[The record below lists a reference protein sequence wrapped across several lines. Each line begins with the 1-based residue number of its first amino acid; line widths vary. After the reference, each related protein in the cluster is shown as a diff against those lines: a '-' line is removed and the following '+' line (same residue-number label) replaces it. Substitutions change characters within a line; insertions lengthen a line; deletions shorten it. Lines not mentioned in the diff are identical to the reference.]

1 MYYVCDMSWPMSH
14 VLHVTGCSDVRSYR
28 PCLPCAPHS
37 EPQLLTHRGSRTPPC
52 VFPGHLSLSCQGV
65 LRPCRSCPPRFFHLC
80 GPGPGP
86 LGPGPQTPENTSH
99 CVLALHTKEPQ
110 NEPCPQNSDPI
121 IKISLSWPIFIRYRV
136 RESGS
141 SSFISTHG
149 NFRPLSLVFCI
160 C

>member
-1 MYYVCDMSWPMSH
+1 MDDRTGPVC
-14 VLHVTGCSDVRSYR
+14 R
-28 PCLPCAPHS
+28 APLTP

-121 IKISLSWPIFIRYRV
+121 IKISLSWPILCLKPLSNNDFLFAINSFFKSSCFIF
-136 RESGS
+136 SK
-141 SSFISTHG
+141 SFILFLG
-149 NFRPLSLVFCI
+149 I
-160 C
+160 